1 MDRQWMNADPMEY
14 GLLKENAKS
23 NRRNM
28 TEAESAFWSLVK
40 GKALG
45 ERCLRQHIIG
55 DYIVD
60 FLFRK
65 SKLIVEID
73 GEYHE
78 TQNQKESDLYRTNEL
93 ERWGFHVLRFTNKQV
108 LFNTNEVI
116 DLLKVSLNREI

>member
-1 MDRQWMNADPMEY
+1 MNADPMEY